1 MFPSALECNGM
12 CQNDG
17 FISSV
22 ICTASPL
29 ISTDST
35 LVVFGIPCPS
45 HTALIKRC
53 GHSEMVCLGKKYLK

>member
-17 FISSV
+17 FISPV
-22 ICTASPL
+22 ICTFSPL
-29 ISTDST
+29 ISTV
-35 LVVFGIPCPS
+35 VVFGIPCPS